1 MTKAKFNQLKNL
13 GIAALGAYVIS
24 GCPSSNAVSNAN
36 SGALATGAA
45 TDGSVESTL
54 VQTSAQ
60 ADVNQADVTQADASQ
75 PVDSTVNIVS
85 TSELDF
91 EVCAAV
97 DDWQRPTEDEQ
108 AKHLNEDARYGAALE
123 ADDALKR
130 ASTQFWDHEAVSFTT
145 YGLSARMEPVMLSG
159 LWTVADELWGC
170 YEPEATVAINEGD
183 RAETWLLNQRI
194 TNLAWDND
202 RYVMTVEPAA
212 TGVQVIQFDRVD
224 ELVSL
229 PLEIVT
235 SAGTSVP
242 VTSGDWQ

>member
-1 MTKAKFNQLKNL
+1 MTKAKINQLKNL
-13 GIAALGAYVIS
+13 GIAVVSAYVIS
-24 GCPSSNAVSNAN
+24 GCPSSNAISNAN
-36 SGALATGAA
+36 SGALATGAVA
-45 TDGSVESTL
+45 DGSTDSTL
-54 VQTSAQ
+54 VQISAQ
-60 ADVNQADVTQADASQ
+60 SDVTQ
-75 PVDSTVNIVS
+75 PVDSATDVVS

-108 AKHLNEDARYGAALE
+108 AKHLNEDARYSMALE
-123 ADDALKR
+123 TDDALKR

-183 RAETWLLNQRI
+183 RAEAWLLNQRI
-194 TNLAWDND
+194 TNLEWETD

-224 ELVSL
+224 RLASL

-235 SAGTSVP
+235 GEGTSVP